1 VLFVKVPH
9 AVPLHPLPESVQ
21 VTPLL
26 VESLVTVAAKFSVCA
41 TSMLVCAAGVTET
54 EIAGGAE
61 PPPQAFKSKNPDKMD
76 AIKID
81 RFITSISPFG
91 PNP

>member
-1 VLFVKVPH
+1 
-9 AVPLHPLPESVQ
+9 

-26 VESLVTVAAKFSVCA
+26 LESLVTVAVKLRVCPWSMFVCA
-41 TSMLVCAAGVTET
+41 DGVTET

-61 PPPQAFKSKNPDKMD
+61 PPPHAFKSSNPDKMD

>member
-1 VLFVKVPH
+1 VLFVKVPQAVPVH
-9 AVPLHPLPESVQ
+9 AVPESVQ

-26 VESLVTVAAKFSVCA
+26 LESLLTVAVKLRVCPW
-41 TSMLVCAAGVTET
+41 SMFVCAAGVTET
-54 EIAGGAE
+54 EMAGGAE

-76 AIKID
+76 AIKMD